1 MSYYEYHVARR
12 YVQFEGALKELAN
25 YISLF
30 GKKAL
35 MLTSCGPVKDAV
47 EKRIR
52 EGFCLSA
59 KECMNEKL
67 ADDSARYK
75 RYFTMTER
83 LDELREDL
91 QYDFY
96 DLDETPVAEANIRRV
111 SEMVLTGGYDTVVGI
126 GGGKAQDFA
135 RAITSYLPVK
145 VVLVPTL
152 AATNASVST
161 LSVLYTPDGKR
172 IDRYLRMDNAPELV
186 LVDTELLIHNPPR
199 MFSAGIGDIAATY
212 FEAISNLRM
221 SASTENLPVFAEE
234 GIVLSADILMK
245 QAPMAFQ
252 ALREG
257 KINRAFETVVS
268 MIMHNCGPLN
278 MICLTGYAHVLDEMF
293 LYFEKMHA
301 LPHGLRVGY
310 GVLPML
316 AFVGASEDEIKTYL
330 HFAKSVGIPTTLKEM
345 GMGECTRKEWKAAFD
360 ATIGP
365 KGSLNALPFT
375 VTDQGLIDSLFA
387 AEKYANGF

>member
-35 MLTSCGPVKDAV
+35 LLTNCGPVKQDV

-52 EGFCLSA
+52 EGFELPA
-59 KECMNEKL
+59 KRLMNASL
-67 ADDSARYK
+67 AIDSARYR
-75 RYFTMTER
+75 RYYAMTDR
-83 LDELREDL
+83 LDELRRDL
-91 QYDFY
+91 EYEFF
-96 DLDETPVAEANIRRV
+96 DLDEMPVAEENIEKV
-111 SEMVLTGGYDTVVGI
+111 SEMVRAGGYDTVVGV

-135 RAITSYLPVK
+135 RAITHYVPVK

-161 LSVLYTPDGKR
+161 LSVLYTPDGKN
-172 IDRYLRMDNAPELV
+172 IDKYLRMDNAPELV
-186 LVDTELLIHNPPR
+186 LVDTEILIHNPKR

-212 FEAISNLRM
+212 YEALCNLRM
-221 SASTENLPVFAEE
+221 AESTENLPVFAEE
-234 GIVLSADILMK
+234 GIQLSVDILKK
-245 QAPMAFQ
+245 QAPG
-252 ALREG
+252 ALEALKIG

-278 MICLTGYAHVLDEMF
+278 MICLTGYAHILDEMF

-316 AFVGASEDEIKTYL
+316 AFIGASEEEQLSYYR
-330 HFAKSVGIPTTLKEM
+330 FCKSTGIPTSLKEM
-345 GMGECTRKEWKAAFD
+345 GMDQYSREDWQKAFD
-360 ATIGP
+360 QTVGK
-365 KGSLNALPFT
+365 KGSLSALPYT
-375 VTDQGLIDSLFA
+375 VNAQTLIDSLFA
-387 AEKYANGF
+387 AERIANSF